1 MSRRVVVTGLGA
13 LTPIGKNV
21 PETWANALAGKSGI
35 VKINQPWSEGLAAQ
49 IAGLVTVDPFE
60 VLDRVSAR
68 RMDRSTQLGVIAVK
82 EAWSD
87 AGSPDIDKERLGVFF
102 GTGIGGLSTVLEQY
116 DILNSRGPDRVNPM
130 TVPMIMP
137 NSAAAMV
144 GLEVGARAGVHSPV
158 SACATSA
165 EAIAGALEMIRNNR
179 ADIVV
184 AGGTEACV
192 NRLAIAAFASMR
204 ALSTRNDEPQL
215 ASRPYDI
222 DRDGFVMG
230 EGAGALI
237 LEEEQHALKRGAKI
251 YGVVSGAG
259 MSSDGYHIAAPEP
272 EGAGASRAMKSALKD
287 ANAKASDV
295 SHINAHATSTPV
307 GDIAE
312 YKAMR
317 SALGDA
323 LDNVVVTATKSMT
336 GHLLGGAGAVE
347 SVFTIMGL
355 KEGLIPPTINLDNQ
369 DSEIQVNVAKNLPF
383 KLASDANFALNNSF
397 GFGGHNVCIAFSKN

>member
-35 VKINQPWSEGLAAQ
+35 VKINQPWAEGLAAQ

-82 EAWSD
+82 EAWAD

-215 ASRPYDI
+215 ASRPYDM

-237 LEEEQHALKRGAKI
+237 LEEEEHAIKRGATI

-272 EGAGASRAMKSALKD
+272 EGAGASRAMKFALKD

-295 SHINAHATSTPV
+295 CHINAHATSTPV

-355 KEGLIPPTINLDNQ
+355 KEGLIPPTLNLNNQ
-369 DSEIQVNVAKNLPF
+369 DSEIQVNVAKNVPF
-383 KLASDANFALNNSF
+383 KLASGANFALNNSF